1 MENKADFYRLLTQQ
15 AVALCEGEPSLI
27 AKLANVSALL
37 NSQLE
42 DINWVG
48 FYLSDGKELVLGPFQ
63 GQPAC
68 VRIPFEKGVCGAA
81 FSQDRVMRIEDVH
94 AFEGHIA
101 CDAASNAELVVPV
114 RVDNQLQAVLDID
127 SPTVGRFDQEDEQGL
142 TTLVKE
148 MQKHL

>member
-63 GQPAC
+63 GLPAC

-81 FSQDRVMRIEDVH
+81 FSQDKVMRIEDVH

-114 RVDNQLQAVLDID
+114 RIDNQLQAVLDID

-148 MQKHL
+148 LQKHL

>member
-15 AVALCEGEPSLI
+15 AVALCEGEPNLI
-27 AKLANVSALL
+27 AKLANISALL

-48 FYLSDGKELVLGPFQ
+48 FYLDEGAELVLGPFQ

-68 VRIPFEKGVCGAA
+68 VRIPYDKGVCGAA
-81 FSQDRVMRIEDVH
+81 YRQDTVMRVEDVH

-101 CDAASNAELVVPV
+101 CDAASNSEIVVPV
-114 RVDNQLQAVLDID
+114 RVNGQLQAVLDID
-127 SPTVGRFDQEDEQGL
+127 SPSIGRFDQEDEHGL
-142 TTLVKE
+142 ATLVKE

>member
-63 GQPAC
+63 GLPAC

-81 FSQDRVMRIEDVH
+81 FSQDKVMRIEDVH

-114 RVDNQLQAVLDID
+114 RIDNQLQAVLDID